1 MDEIGSIN
9 KIFNSINKNIGMNSE
24 NVYWK
29 SYLSFILAAFGGAI
43 GFGNLI
49 RFPYIVHSYGGG
61 AFLIP
66 YFIFLVTIG
75 SPIFVLELSYGLIYR
90 VSIVNAIPEIVR
102 EKLRDMAKIPG
113 LLSVLTSFITSIYFS
128 VILCWDIRYLIRTFE
143 STIPWTQGS
152 LNDPVTN
159 TKDFFDREIVEAS
172 DRDYVVE
179 SLSWQLVLLSLIIWI
194 FVFIGISFGPN
205 FIGRLVKITIPLPI
219 ILWIVLW
226 IRSLSQPGVT
236 DGLKYYVSSDFSTL
250 ISFEIWIVAAG
261 QILYSLAIGFG
272 LLTAYSIYN
281 KPNQDLLVDS
291 IIIISLDIA
300 FSLFSGLVVF
310 SLLGN
315 LSSIT
320 GNDIDDII
328 EPGINLAF
336 IVTPTMTARFP
347 QPKFFTSLFFIVI
360 ALIGYTNMI
369 AMMNSTTQYIHE
381 VLSRTIYN
389 KLQIEKLS
397 NRIRIDKWYVE
408 RMIASSLT
416 CSLGFIFTIPLATS
430 NGFYLVQY
438 IDSSVGIYLIT
449 SAALTQ
455 TIAVGYF
462 GK

>member
-1 MDEIGSIN
+1 
-9 KIFNSINKNIGMNSE
+9 MN

-49 RFPYIVHSYGGG
+49 RFPYIIHAYGGG

-66 YFIFLVTIG
+66 YFLFLIIIG

-90 VSIVNAIPEIVR
+90 VSIVNAIPQIVR
-102 EKLRDMAKIPG
+102 NKFRDIAKIPG

-128 VILCWDIRYLIRTFE
+128 MILCWDLRYLIRTFD
-143 STIPWTQGS
+143 STIPWASTS
-152 LNDPVTN
+152 NDPVTVTEN
-159 TKDFFDREIVEAS
+159 FFNQEIVESS
-172 DRDYVVE
+172 DKDYVVN
-179 SLSWQLVLLSLIIWI
+179 SFSWQLGLISLFLWI
-194 FVFIGISFGPN
+194 LVFLGISFGPN
-205 FIGRLVKITIPLPI
+205 FIGKLVKITIPLPI

-226 IRSLSQPGVT
+226 IRSLSQSGVV
-236 DGLKYYVSSDFSTL
+236 DGMKYYGSSDFSML
-250 ISFEIWIVAAG
+250 LNFEIWIVAAG

-291 IIIISLDIA
+291 IIIITLDIL

-320 GNDIDDII
+320 GNDIENIV

-336 IVTPTMTARFP
+336 IVIPSMTARFP
-347 QPKFFTSLFFIVI
+347 QPKFFSSLFFIVI

-381 VLSRTIYN
+381 VLSKTIYN
-389 KLQIEKLS
+389 KFNIDKLS
-397 NRIRIDKWYVE
+397 NRIGIDKWYIE
-408 RMIASSLT
+408 RMIASFLT
-416 CSLGFIFTIPLATS
+416 CSLGFLFTIPLAAS

-438 IDSSVGIYLIT
+438 IDSNVGIYLII

-455 TIAVGYF
+455 TIIVGYL